1 MSHLRQG
8 YNTLFLNEILVFVK
22 SVQIVILVP
31 CVFKEFTKFK
41 NHFFKHRIDNNL
53 LRAQFRYCY
62 AHANVSLLRIC
73 MLITS
78 DK

>member
-1 MSHLRQG
+1 MSNLREG
-8 YNTLFLNEILVFVK
+8 YITLFLNEILVFVK

-41 NHFFKHRIDNNL
+41 TKFFKRRSDNL
-53 LRAQFRYCY
+53 LRAHFKYCY

-73 MLITS
+73 MLMTS